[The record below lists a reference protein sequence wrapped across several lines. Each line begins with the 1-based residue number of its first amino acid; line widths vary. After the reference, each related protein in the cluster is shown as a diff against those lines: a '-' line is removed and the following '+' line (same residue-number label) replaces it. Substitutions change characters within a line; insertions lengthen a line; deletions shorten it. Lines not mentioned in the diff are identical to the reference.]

1 MAGKLLV
8 LPAPGLVGSV
18 LKRFSE
24 ATMKKRTTVSAL
36 GQSTPEVA

>member
-1 MAGKLLV
+1 
-8 LPAPGLVGSV
+8 V